1 MTKIPKLSGFAKPGS
16 VVEFLQDNEAHIAWV
31 LEESAGRLRL
41 LTRTRREVKL
51 PESRLLPWAG
61 PDYPPGATRE
71 EIGHRLEALE
81 TRRREIM
88 AGVDPL
94 ELWDMA
100 QGELEQAP
108 IEWFATLLWQ
118 EPGVNELAALGR
130 ALLAAKTHFK
140 FNPPDFEIHPADK
153 VEARLERERE
163 AKEREGVVNAGHALF
178 AALWGRIK
186 SGQPPLPPGAR
197 DLPEARIPDDEVLA
211 RLREVL
217 LAQVAGRTTGRSA
230 SSSEH
235 DALAKFWESLKKSL
249 PDVPH
254 LALQLAQAW
263 GLLPPHHNYLLDEA
277 GYAWGDDWSAEF
289 AEEILGQLQ
298 RFDELAALA
307 EQNGELDPTPFVSID
322 AATTRDIDD
331 AFFVAP
337 AELPGGGT
345 GFRCAIALA
354 RPTLAWDFGGRLDRE
369 VMSRVTSLYL
379 PEGSGHM
386 MPESLGT
393 GHFSLAAGK
402 PKPAL
407 VAEFLLD
414 ERGEVLSVAP
424 RLAWATVARN
434 IAYPDAQA
442 ALDAD
447 PESPNSDPH
456 LSLAMTLARL
466 LFERR
471 LERGAVVIDRPE
483 PVVELEGDPQ
493 DLRVRIETRE
503 ASPDAELLV
512 SEFMI
517 LANCGLARWA
527 VEAGV
532 PLLYRTQ
539 NIALPPSAT
548 GVFRDPVD
556 ISRVVKLLAPP
567 ALECTPRRHAAL
579 ACEAYATCTSPIR
592 RYVDFLNMAQMQEYL
607 ATGAPRLD
615 LAGLEA
621 MLPTLSARIQ
631 EVGQI
636 QRFRPRYWKLVHLL
650 QHKRE
655 PFQAVVVDDAGPYPT
670 LALPDMQLQ
679 VRLPRNML
687 GEKAHPGMAVTIQF
701 GRIDPLTNELKVLE
715 AREAE

>member
-1 MTKIPKLSGFAKPGS
+1 MSNPPKLSGFLKPGS

-31 LEESAGRLRL
+31 LEESGGRLRL

-51 PESRLLPWAG
+51 PDSRLLPWTG
-61 PDYPPGATRE
+61 PEYPAGATRE
-71 EIGHRLEALE
+71 EISHRLEALE

-88 AGVDPL
+88 AELNPL

-100 QGELEQAP
+100 QGELERAP
-108 IEWFATLLWQ
+108 VEWFATLLWQ

-130 ALLAAKTHFK
+130 ALLGAKTHFK

-153 VEARLERERE
+153 VEARLAQERE
-163 AKEREGVVNAGHALF
+163 AKERESVVNAGHALLTG
-178 AALWGRIK
+178 LWNRIK
-186 SGQPPLPPGAR
+186 SGQPPLPPGTR
-197 DLPEARIPDDEVLA
+197 DLPEARIPDDEVLK
-211 RLREVL
+211 RLHAVL
-217 LAQVAGRTTGRSA
+217 LAQVAGRSA

-254 LALQLAQAW
+254 LPLQLAQAW
-263 GLLPPHHNYLLDEA
+263 GLLPPHHNHLLDEA
-277 GYAWGDDWSAEF
+277 GYAWGDEWSAEF
-289 AEEILGQLQ
+289 ADEIFEQLK
-298 RFDELAALA
+298 RFDDLAASA
-307 EQNGELDPTPFVSID
+307 AKDGGLDPTPFVSID

-331 AFFVAP
+331 AFFVAR
-337 AELPGGGT
+337 AELPGGGE

-369 VMSRVTSLYL
+369 VMNRVTSLYL

-393 GHFSLAAGK
+393 GHFSLAEGQ

-414 ERGEVLSVAP
+414 ERGEVLDTTP
-424 RLAWATVARN
+424 RLAWITVTRN

-442 ALDAD
+442 TLDAD
-447 PESPNSDPH
+447 SDAH
-456 LSLAMTLARL
+456 LSLAMRLARL
-466 LFERR
+466 LLDRR

-483 PVVELEGDPQ
+483 PVVSLEGEPGDV
-493 DLRVRIETRE
+493 RVCIETR
-503 ASPDAELLV
+503 AGCPDAELLV

-527 VEAGV
+527 GEVGV
-532 PLLYRTQ
+532 PLLHRTQ

-548 GVFRDPVD
+548 GVFNDPVD
-556 ISRVVKLLAPP
+556 IARVVKLLAPP

-579 ACEAYATCTSPIR
+579 ACEAYATLTSPIR
-592 RYVDFLNMAQMQEYL
+592 RYVDFLNMAQIQDYL
-607 ATGAPRLD
+607 ATGAPRLS
-615 LAGLEA
+615 LAELEA
-621 MLPTLSARIQ
+621 LIPTLSARIQ

-636 QRFRPRYWKLVHLL
+636 QRFRPRYWKLVYLA

-655 PFQAVVVDDAGPYPT
+655 SFPALVVDDTGPYPT
-670 LALPDMQLQ
+670 LALPDLQLQ

-687 GEKAHPGMAVTIQF
+687 GEKAHPGMAVTVLF

-715 AREAE
+715 AQEAE